1 MPLQIDRVQVLSDD
15 TGSPVRATNA
25 RRSHHEHVSEPSQL
39 APRSAV
45 WTVSNEFLEIVVT
58 APSCLAHRM
67 SYSRRTFLTGIGAI
81 AAPMLIACRADGVT
95 AAPVAPADSYVL
107 DGTDVVVSV
116 DRIPTLT
123 ANEQP
128 VVLLAARIIVV
139 RAAAD
144 RFRALS
150 VECPHSGCAV
160 SNVDGPKLI
169 CPCHGSEFDSTGRR
183 LAGPAPSGLTELPT
197 TFDVASRTL
206 RVSRT
211 A

>member
-1 MPLQIDRVQVLSDD
+1 MPC
-15 TGSPVRATNA
+15 N
-25 RRSHHEHVSEPSQL
+25 
-39 APRSAV
+39 
-45 WTVSNEFLEIVVT
+45 
-58 APSCLAHRM
+58 
-67 SYSRRTFLTGIGAI
+67 RRTFLAGLGAI
-81 AAPMLIACRADGVT
+81 AAPMLVACRADDVT
-95 AAPVAPADSYVL
+95 AAPVAPADTYVI
-107 DGTDVVVSV
+107 DGMDVLVSV

-128 VVLLAARIIVV
+128 VVFFVARIIVV
-139 RAAAD
+139 RVAAD

-150 VECPHSGCAV
+150 IECPHSGCAV

-183 LAGPAPSGLTELPT
+183 LAGPAPTGLTELPA